1 MNGIDKITDKI
12 FSDSA
17 AEIEEIL
24 RQARADAASMRE
36 DFEEAAHTA
45 AAEILQQGE
54 RDAVEIERRIRSGAE
69 LEARKT
75 LLAKKQ
81 ALISDAF
88 EHALASL
95 REMDDVSYVSFLCR
109 VIAKASESGTEEVI
123 FSPADRARFGKQ
135 VVIGANTLLSEL
147 SRPANLTLSTETR
160 DLGGGVIVKSGD
172 IEYNCT
178 LETMLRLMRDEAAL
192 DVAHVLFP
200 EA

>member
-12 FSDSA
+12 SSDSA

-54 RDAVEIERRIRSGAE
+54 RDAAEIE
-69 LEARKT
+69 LEARKA

-88 EHALASL
+88 ERALTAL
-95 REMDDVSYVSFLCR
+95 REMDDVSYISFLCR

-147 SRPANLTLSTETR
+147 GRPANLTLSAETR

>member
-12 FSDSA
+12 SSDSA

-54 RDAVEIERRIRSGAE
+54 RDAAEIERRIRSGAE
-69 LEARKT
+69 LEARKA

-88 EHALASL
+88 ERALTAL
-95 REMDDVSYVSFLCR
+95 REMDDVSYISFLCR

-147 SRPANLTLSTETR
+147 GRPANLTLSAETR